1 MNSSYLKAG
10 CDTEKWERTLKLQA
24 NSLHLTKLQGN
35 NLLFP
40 KIHEF
45 V

>member
-1 MNSSYLKAG
+1 MNSSYLKTG
-10 CDTEKWERTLKLQA
+10 YDTEKLKTALKLQA

-40 KIHEF
+40 QIPWF